1 VVEIMEEYYSNKIRE
16 IAKQLEELR
25 KEIYQKTE
33 HNIDKEFFEH
43 TDNLLFKA
51 QSDLNYTIAEAVS
64 LLDYKEN

>member
-1 VVEIMEEYYSNKIRE
+1 MEKYYSNKIRE

-33 HNIDKEFFEH
+33 HENDKEFFEH
-43 TDNLLFKA
+43 TDKLLFKA
-51 QSDLNYTIAEAVS
+51 QSDLNYTIAEAVG

>member
-1 VVEIMEEYYSNKIRE
+1 MEEYYSNKIRE

-33 HNIDKEFFEH
+33 HENDKEFFEY
-43 TDNLLFKA
+43 TNNLLFKA
-51 QSDLNYTIAEAVS
+51 QSNLNDSIAEAVS